1 MGGFGLAK
9 ALNTKA
15 ARNTAP
21 TVYGRR
27 DAEASALQWAADWRQ
42 NKLTSSEYDETTWSA
57 RTWLSFVS
65 QRLSVATQLAAAQE
79 VAEALG
85 LSVAADPRLQ

>member
-1 MGGFGLAK
+1 MRVRSRL
-9 ALNTKA
+9 
-15 ARNTAP
+15 P
-21 TVYGRR
+21 
-27 DAEASALQWAADWRQ
+27 SPP
-42 NKLTSSEYDETTWSA
+42 SSVDETTWSA

>member
-1 MGGFGLAK
+1 MRECVVGQ
-9 ALNTKA
+9 
-15 ARNTAP
+15 
-21 TVYGRR
+21 GRGAMCVCVCADLPRPGYPPPPPLTTPR
-27 DAEASALQWAADWRQ
+27 D
-42 NKLTSSEYDETTWSA
+42 DETTWPA

>member
-1 MGGFGLAK
+1 MHLGAVVGD
-9 ALNTKA
+9 
-15 ARNTAP
+15 AP
-21 TVYGRR
+21 
-27 DAEASALQWAADWRQ
+27 SALIEHPP
-42 NKLTSSEYDETTWSA
+42 LCSETTWSA

>member
-1 MGGFGLAK
+1 MRGLRLARGLD
-9 ALNTKA
+9 ALRPKRTG
-15 ARNTAP
+15 P
-21 TVYGRR
+21 PI
-27 DAEASALQWAADWRQ
+27 SALRALRRDWRQ
-42 NKLTSSEYDETTWSA
+42 SKLTSSEYDETTWSA

>member
-1 MGGFGLAK
+1 MGRATRLGPRRRVSRHTEG
-9 ALNTKA
+9 
-15 ARNTAP
+15 P
-21 TVYGRR
+21 TG
-27 DAEASALQWAADWRQ
+27 ASTNPHLRQRAADWRQ

>member
-1 MGGFGLAK
+1 MDGLRGARWGVC
-9 ALNTKA
+9 NDRTKVA
-15 ARNTAP
+15 
-21 TVYGRR
+21 
-27 DAEASALQWAADWRQ
+27 
-42 NKLTSSEYDETTWSA
+42 SEYDETTWSA

>member
-1 MGGFGLAK
+1 MCGLRLASGLD
-9 ALNTKA
+9 ALRPKRTG
-15 ARNTAP
+15 P
-21 TVYGRR
+21 PI
-27 DAEASALQWAADWRQ
+27 SALRALRRDWRQ

-57 RTWLSFVS
+57 RTWLSWVS

>member
-1 MGGFGLAK
+1 MCGLRLASGLD
-9 ALNTKA
+9 ALRPKRTG
-15 ARNTAP
+15 P
-21 TVYGRR
+21 PI
-27 DAEASALQWAADWRQ
+27 SALRALRRDWRQ

>member
-1 MGGFGLAK
+1 MYYICMLPLLVRVDNNKQQPSCCFF
-9 ALNTKA
+9 
-15 ARNTAP
+15 
-21 TVYGRR
+21 V
-27 DAEASALQWAADWRQ
+27 LQTPRA
-42 NKLTSSEYDETTWSA
+42 TWSA